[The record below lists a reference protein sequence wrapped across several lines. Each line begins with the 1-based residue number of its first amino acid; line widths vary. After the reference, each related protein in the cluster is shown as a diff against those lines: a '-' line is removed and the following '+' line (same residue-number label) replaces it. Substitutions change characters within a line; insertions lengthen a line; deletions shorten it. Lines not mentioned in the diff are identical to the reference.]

1 MLLFM
6 IQSMRLRLLHGVL
19 GNTHNVAQLDAA
31 VCLIGS
37 VTYTHAYL
45 AGITF

>member
-1 MLLFM
+1 M
-6 IQSMRLRLLHGVL
+6 IQSMGLRLLHGVL

-37 VTYTHAYL
+37 VSVTYTHAYL
-45 AGITF
+45 AG